1 VLVVEEEEVDKWK
14 KESIMDDEIQQSK
27 E

>member
-1 VLVVEEEEVDKWK
+1 VVVVEEEEVDKWK
-14 KESIMDDEIQQSK
+14 KESIMDDEVQQSK